1 MNSMQNMFHGLREYL
16 NPLLKD
22 SKFYET
28 GYLTPEEFVA
38 AGDFLVYKCPTW
50 AWEAGEE
57 TKSRDYL
64 PKDKQFLITRN
75 VPCVKR
81 AGSLAYAEEQF
92 EDSGELGGEEGWVGA
107 FQGGEKEI
115 SKIIQEIE
123 DDDESETITEKDDDL
138 NLPSSFQQSSEQLAE
153 ENDHP
158 PSDIEE
164 IPDIE
169 DESDEEYDPA
179 TSKVKASIQQT
190 IEKEKDSGNL
200 IKTRTYDLTITYDKY
215 YQTPRIWLNG
225 YDENKAP
232 LDYKK
237 IFEDISQEHAHK
249 TVTFD
254 PHPHLSI
261 SLASIHPCKH
271 AAVMK
276 KMIQITQKSGREIR
290 VDQYMIL
297 FLKFISCVLPTI
309 DYDHTISMD

>member
-1 MNSMQNMFHGLREYL
+1 MHNMFHGLREYL

-50 AWEAGEE
+50 SWESGEE
-57 TKSRDYL
+57 SKKRDYL
-64 PKDKQFLITRN
+64 PKDKQFLMTRN
-75 VPCVKR
+75 VPCLRR
-81 AGSLAYAEEQF
+81 AGNLAYAEEQF
-92 EDSGELGGEEGWVGA
+92 EGAGDLGGDEGWVAA
-107 FQGGEKEI
+107 FQGIGGEKEI
-115 SKIIQEIE
+115 AKIIQDIE
-123 DDDESETITEKDDDL
+123 DEDETEVPGKTDISAMDNKLDESAQLT
-138 NLPSSFQQSSEQLAE
+138 QSE
-153 ENDHP
+153 EPDHP

-169 DESDEEYDPA
+169 DESEEEYDPA
-179 TSKVKASIQQT
+179 TAKAKTFIQGT
-190 IEKEKDSGNL
+190 VEKENASGNL
-200 IKTRTYDLTITYDKY
+200 IKTRTYDLSITYDKY

-232 LDYKK
+232 LGHKK

-261 SLASIHPCKH
+261 LLASIHPCKH

-276 KMIQITQKSGREIR
+276 KMIEITQSSGREIR